1 MSSMPLSSKKTI
13 MRHLPSK
20 LILLTVICLLLFPA
34 APSVAVTPQPPAT
47 PHTYV
52 VDLAGIIQGDYKAK
66 LSAYLRELEQKTS
79 AQFIIL
85 TVSSL
90 DGEDIADVAQS
101 TFEKWKLGKKGKD
114 NGLLMIV
121 ALKDKKYRFH
131 TGYGLEGT
139 LPDSMLG
146 SIGRDYLV
154 PYFRKGDYGGG
165 IFNATVVIV
174 RTIAGVEGAE
184 ITGIPRAASR
194 PQARPKKSFSWTDLI
209 WIAVGLV
216 FLVPFL
222 IYSFFRRA
230 AGGSRWGGGG
240 GYWGGGG
247 GFGGGGGGGGFGGGG
262 GGDSG
267 GGGSSGD
274 W

>member
-1 MSSMPLSSKKTI
+1 MSSKKTI

-20 LILLTVICLLLFPA
+20 FIALATICLLLCA
-34 APSVAVTPQPPAT
+34 AAAFAVTPQPPAT
-47 PHTYV
+47 PQTYV
-52 VDLAGIIQGDYKAK
+52 VDLAGIIQNDYKAK
-66 LSAYLRELEQKTS
+66 LTTYLRELEQKTT

-85 TVSSL
+85 TVNSL
-90 DGEDIADVAQS
+90 DGEDVADIAQR

-114 NGLLMIV
+114 NGLLMVV

-131 TGYGLEGT
+131 TGYGLEGA

-174 RTIAGVEGAE
+174 RTIAGAEGAE
-184 ITGIPRAASR
+184 ITGIPKAAAR
-194 PQARPKKSFSWTDLI
+194 PQARPKRSFSWTDLI

-216 FLVPFL
+216 FFVPFL
-222 IYSFFRRA
+222 IYSLFRRA
-230 AGGSRWGGGG
+230 SGGSRWGGG
-240 GYWGGGG
+240 YWGGGYGG
-247 GFGGGGGGGGFGGGG
+247 GFGGGGGGGFGGGG

-267 GGGSSGD
+267 GGGSSGG

>member
-1 MSSMPLSSKKTI
+1 
-13 MRHLPSK
+13 MRHLPAK
-20 LILLTVICLLLFPA
+20 FILLATVCLLLLA
-34 APSVAVTPQPPAT
+34 AGPSFGVTPQPPAT
-47 PHTYV
+47 PQTYV
-52 VDLAGIIQGDYKAK
+52 VDLAGIIQNDYKAR

-79 AQFIIL
+79 AQVIIL
-85 TVSSL
+85 TVNSL
-90 DGEDIADVAQS
+90 DGEDIADLAQQ
-101 TFEKWKLGKKGKD
+101 TFVKWKLGKKGKD
-114 NGLLMIV
+114 NGLLMVV

-174 RTIAGVEGAE
+174 KTIANAQGAE
-184 ITGIPRAASR
+184 ITGIPKSSARANTKR
-194 PQARPKKSFSWTDLI
+194 SFSWTDLI
-209 WIAVGLV
+209 WVAIGIV
-216 FLVPFL
+216 FFVPFL
-222 IYSFFRRA
+222 IYNLFRRA
-230 AGGSRWGGGG
+230 TGGGRWGG
-240 GYWGGGG
+240 GYWGGGYGGG
-247 GFGGGGGGGGFGGGG
+247 GFGGGGGGGFGGGG

-267 GGGSSGD
+267 GGGSSGG